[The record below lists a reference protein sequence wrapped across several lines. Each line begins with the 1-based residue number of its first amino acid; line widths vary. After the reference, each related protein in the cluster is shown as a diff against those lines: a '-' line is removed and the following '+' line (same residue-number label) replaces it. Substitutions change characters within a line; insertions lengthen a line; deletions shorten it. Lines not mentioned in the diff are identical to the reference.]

1 MRLSE
6 ETLCMIYLTSKRSVG
21 GGNSKLSTL
30 NTKHLTV
37 KRSIWV
43 LFLWFGVALSYAQ
56 TTVHIANPQEWKNTE
71 LKAFV
76 GQTVVFDCPMYITY
90 NAYGRYSVSP
100 RRLYSPTNQALPK
113 SEEYQTLI
121 TLNAYGQMS
130 ISDLPGY
137 HRCGEM
143 IDGLTVS
150 VESYSSVTYK
160 SGTFRGNTRADMER
174 ALPPLNQKGEPRL
187 IVCAANL
194 EYYLV
199 EQLGGSMGP
208 RDEAEHQKQ
217 RAKVSKA
224 LAKIGADIYGLV
236 EVQQGQNAMAEI
248 AADLTANTGHP
259 YDYVDDGGSA
269 NGTYTKSGYVYRTD
283 KVQPEYRLFENNSVV
298 QNRKK
303 IQCFRELDGDAD
315 DANDELFLFSLNHF
329 KAKSGSGTG
338 LDADQGDGQ
347 GIFNHSRTQEALSV
361 INQYG
366 SVSSAT
372 QEHDILIMGDLNA
385 YAMEDPI
392 TTLTSAGMI
401 DLHRAF
407 HADSSYSYVFGG
419 KAGYLDH
426 ALSNSTLFPQI
437 TGMAAYHLNSDESD
451 EYTYDKSGDQTMF
464 RYSDHD
470 PILVGLALDKTLQY
484 NPGMNITRNG
494 NTLIINN
501 AGPTEDKSFYRIYTL
516 QGLLLEEAEIRN
528 SQYEVRAPASTGVY
542 IIQVFYDGKVT
553 TLKVG
558 I

>member
-1 MRLSE
+1 
-6 ETLCMIYLTSKRSVG
+6 MIRRG
-21 GGNSKLSTL
+21 
-30 NTKHLTV
+30 KHV
-37 KRSIWV
+37 IV
-43 LFLWFGVALSYAQ
+43 LFLWFGVAFGYAQ

-71 LKAFV
+71 LKAYV

-113 SEEYQTLI
+113 SEEYKAI
-121 TLNAYGQMS
+121 STLNAYGQMS
-130 ISDLPGY
+130 ISNLPGY

-143 IDGLTVS
+143 IDNLTVS

-160 SGTFRGNTRADMER
+160 SGTFRGNTRADMES

-208 RDEAEHQKQ
+208 RDEAAHQKQ

-224 LAKIGADIYGLV
+224 LTKIGADIYGLV
-236 EVQQGQNAMAEI
+236 EVQQGQNALAEI

-315 DANDELFLFSLNHF
+315 DTNDEYFLFSLNHF

-338 LDADQGDGQ
+338 PDADQGDGQ
-347 GIFNHSRTQEALSV
+347 GIFNYSRTQEALSV

-372 QEHDILIMGDLNA
+372 QEPDILIMGDLNA

-392 TTLTSAGMI
+392 ATLTSAGMI

-451 EYTYDKSGDQTMF
+451 EYTYDKSDDQTMF

-484 NPGMNITRNG
+484 NPDMNITRNG

-501 AGPTEDKSFYRIYTL
+501 AGSAEGKSFYRIYTL

>member
-1 MRLSE
+1 
-6 ETLCMIYLTSKRSVG
+6 MIRRG
-21 GGNSKLSTL
+21 
-30 NTKHLTV
+30 KHVIL
-37 KRSIWV
+37 
-43 LFLWFGVALSYAQ
+43 LLLWFGVAFGYAQ
-56 TTVHIANPQEWKNTE
+56 TTVHVADPKEWKNTE
-71 LKAFV
+71 LKAYV
-76 GQTVVFDCPMYITY
+76 GQTVVFDCPMYITN
-90 NAYGRYSVSP
+90 NAYGRYYVSP

-113 SEEYQTLI
+113 SEEYTAI
-121 TLNAYGQMS
+121 STLNAYGQMS
-130 ISDLPGY
+130 ISNLPGY

-150 VESYSSVTYK
+150 VQSQSSVTYV

-194 EYYLV
+194 EYYLI
-199 EQLGGSMGP
+199 EQFRQGGTMGP
-208 RDEAEHQKQ
+208 ADSVAHQKQ
-217 RAKVSKA
+217 REKVSKA

-236 EVQQGQNAMAEI
+236 EIQQGKNAIAEI

-269 NGTYTKSGYVYRTD
+269 SGTYTKSGYVYRTD
-283 KVQPEYRLFENNSVV
+283 KVQPEYRLFANNSGV

-315 DANDELFLFSLNHF
+315 DENDEFFLFSLNHF
-329 KAKSGSGTG
+329 KAKSGTGTG

-347 GIFNHSRTQEALSV
+347 GTHNYSRVQEALSV
-361 INQYG
+361 INQYS
-366 SVSSAT
+366 SVRSAT
-372 QEHDILIMGDLNA
+372 QESDILIMGDLNA

-392 TTLTSAGMI
+392 TTLTDAGMI

-426 ALSNSTLFPQI
+426 ALCNNTLFPQI

-451 EYTYDKSGDQTMF
+451 EYTYDKSDDRTMF

-470 PILVGLALDKTLQY
+470 PILVGLALDKTLQD
-484 NPGMNITRNG
+484 NPDMNISREG

-501 AGPTEDKSFYRIYTL
+501 AGPTEGKSFYRIYTL

-542 IIQVFYDGKVT
+542 IIQVFYNGKVT

>member
-1 MRLSE
+1 
-6 ETLCMIYLTSKRSVG
+6 MIRRG
-21 GGNSKLSTL
+21 
-30 NTKHLTV
+30 KHVIL
-37 KRSIWV
+37 
-43 LFLWFGVALSYAQ
+43 LFLWFGVAFGYAQ

-71 LKAFV
+71 LKAYV

-90 NAYGRYSVSP
+90 NAYDRYSVSP

-113 SEEYQTLI
+113 SEEYKAISTL
-121 TLNAYGQMS
+121 TAYGQMS
-130 ISDLPGY
+130 ISNLPGY

-150 VESYSSVTYK
+150 VESSSSLTYV
-160 SGTFRGNTRADMER
+160 SGTFRGNTRTDMER

-208 RDEAEHQKQ
+208 RDEAAHQKQ
-217 RAKVSKA
+217 RTKVSKA
-224 LAKIGADIYGLV
+224 LTKIGADIYGLV
-236 EVQQGQNAMAEI
+236 EVQQGQNAVAEI

-269 NGTYTKSGYVYRTD
+269 SGTYTKSGYVYRAD

-303 IQCFRELDGDAD
+303 IQCFRELDGDTD

-347 GIFNHSRTQEALSV
+347 GIFNYSRTQEALSV

-372 QEHDILIMGDLNA
+372 QEPDILIMGDLNA

-451 EYTYDKSGDQTMF
+451 EYTYDKSDDQTMF

-484 NPGMNITRNG
+484 NPDMNITRNG

-501 AGPTEDKSFYRIYTL
+501 AGPKEDKSFYRIYTL
-516 QGLLLEEAEIRN
+516 QGLLLDEAEIRN

-542 IIQVFYDGKVT
+542 IIQVIYNGKVT

>member
-6 ETLCMIYLTSKRSVG
+6 ETLRMIYLTSKRSVG
-21 GGNSKLSTL
+21 GGNSQLSTL
-30 NTKHLTV
+30 NTKHLTA

-43 LFLWFGVALSYAQ
+43 LVLWFGVAFGYAQ

-71 LKAFV
+71 LKAYV

-113 SEEYQTLI
+113 SEEYKAI
-121 TLNAYGQMS
+121 STLNAYGQMS
-130 ISDLPGY
+130 ISNLPGY

-150 VESYSSVTYK
+150 VQSSSSISYV

-236 EVQQGQNAMAEI
+236 EVQQGQKAMAEI

-269 NGTYTKSGYVYRTD
+269 SGTYTKSGYVYRAD
-283 KVQPEYRLFENNSVV
+283 KVQPEFKLFENNSVV

-315 DANDELFLFSLNHF
+315 DTNDEYFLFSLNHF
-329 KAKSGSGTG
+329 KAKSGTGTG

-347 GIFNHSRTQEALSV
+347 GIFNYSRTQEALSV

-366 SVSSAT
+366 SVSSTT
-372 QEHDILIMGDLNA
+372 QEPDILIMGDLNA

-392 TTLTSAGMI
+392 TTLTDAGMI

-451 EYTYDKSGDQTMF
+451 EYTYDKSDDRTMF

-484 NPGMNITRNG
+484 NPDMNISREG

-501 AGPTEDKSFYRIYTL
+501 ARSRDDKSFYRIYTL
-516 QGLLLEEAEIRN
+516 QGLLLEQAEITD
-528 SQYEVRAPASTGVY
+528 SPYKLSVPANTGVY
-542 IIQVFYDGKVT
+542 IIQVYYDGKVT